1 MKEEQHISD
10 IDFTIDNNNLY
21 REESITDLKIG
32 SIRRLI
38 PIRVD
43 GSADDSRPE
52 IFIGNTQ
59 LMSPEGPLPIQAFLE
74 VKTLEEA
81 ITAFPAAMKRALS
94 EMIEELREMQKK
106 QQQQQRQG
114 RDDSRIII
122 PGR

>member
-1 MKEEQHISD
+1 MKEEQNIKD
-10 IDFTIDNNNLY
+10 IDFTIDKNNLY

-38 PIRVD
+38 PVKTD
-43 GSADDSRPE
+43 GSDDSSRPE

-59 LMSPEGPLPIQAFLE
+59 LMSPEGPLPIQSFLE
-74 VKTLEEA
+74 AKTMEEA
-81 ITAFPAAMKRALS
+81 MTVFPAAMKRALS
-94 EMIEELREMQKK
+94 EMIDELREMQEK